1 MTKKEKADILKMD
14 EIDTY
19 FFIDECGAFMWRMN
33 HDMFHG
39 RIEQEAHAAIKKDV
53 AKIGVLQKFA
63 ADNLTRFG
71 IDPESV
77 KDKKNGDYWKWYYF
91 WDDWK
96 KGLSDKDWNEVNR
109 LMSNDEPFDKYL
121 PKGNWKD
128 YKIEVN
134 R

>member
-77 KDKKNGDYWKWYYF
+77 KDKKMVITGNGIISGMIGK
-91 WDDWK
+91 
-96 KGLSDKDWNEVNR
+96 
-109 LMSNDEPFDKYL
+109 
-121 PKGNWKD
+121 KD
-128 YKIEVN
+128 YQIKIGMKLTD
-134 R
+134 